1 MRLCEG
7 QSVLRLMPAE
17 MRVLNEEVYALFN
30 ARGRPAMRDVSA
42 ICRELEVDP
51 VPEASRLPLF
61 EMVVME
67 VT

>member
-1 MRLCEG
+1 
-7 QSVLRLMPAE
+7 